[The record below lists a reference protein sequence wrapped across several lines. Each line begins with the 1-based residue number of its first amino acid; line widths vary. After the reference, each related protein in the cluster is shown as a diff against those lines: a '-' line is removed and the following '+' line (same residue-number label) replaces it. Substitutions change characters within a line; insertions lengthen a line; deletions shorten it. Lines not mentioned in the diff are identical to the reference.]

1 MRWNPGLFDRG
12 ENPLALDS
20 GAPTLRL
27 REFTDNEL
35 RFRILSHTDPEAA
48 ERLLAQAEKSNTLRV
63 WLYEQMAALH
73 MKT

>member
-1 MRWNPGLFDRG
+1 M
-12 ENPLALDS
+12 
-20 GAPTLRL
+20 RL

-35 RFRILSHTDPEAA
+35 RFRILSHTDPESA